1 VYSYIIYCLV
11 LLADHWPSGTYGIP
25 KPESGCPTPASQWS
39 SGSQITVYYVLIS
52 HVMIEVGCC

>member
-1 VYSYIIYCLV
+1 